1 VVAQGRNVTS
11 VLHDNT
17 VDTKNANTYEA
28 KDQAQDMNDDDDMSG
43 VTGFVADTARQGVKK
58 AMETAEDVGDT
69 VKQAME
75 SAFDVTTK
83 TTQHINETIVAE
95 AENNVVDTAE
105 YRSIQDVAKQT
116 EE

>member
-1 VVAQGRNVTS
+1 MKS

-17 VDTKNANTYEA
+17 GDRKNASTYEA
-28 KDQAQDMNDDDDMSG
+28 KDRAQDINDDDDMSG

-75 SAFDVTTK
+75 SAFDVKTK